1 MSYDLQSLEKQEKGS
16 LTLSFR
22 VNYIY
27 FYERKGGII
36 MLGVLL
42 NWIENEIE
50 NIDTGT
56 KHPYLKGILLNG
68 LKSLIDGA
76 IVSYPLL
83 VAILIYLALK

>member
-1 MSYDLQSLEKQEKGS
+1 
-16 LTLSFR
+16 
-22 VNYIY
+22 
-27 FYERKGGII
+27 

-42 NWIENEIE
+42 NWIEEGIDS
-50 NIDTGT
+50 IDTGT

-83 VAILIYLALK
+83 IAVLIYLALK

>member
-1 MSYDLQSLEKQEKGS
+1 
-16 LTLSFR
+16 
-22 VNYIY
+22 
-27 FYERKGGII
+27 

-50 NIDTGT
+50 SIDTGT
-56 KHPYLKGILLNG
+56 KNPYLKGILLNG

-76 IVSYPLL
+76 ILSYPIL